1 MKITKYDDKTEWFEA
16 RKGRISG
23 SSLKDIIVKRGTA
36 EKKGYYQLIADR
48 LTVDEDAENPM
59 ERGNRLEPV
68 ALDLFIEEMKGE
80 GIPAEEWVTDLVIWE
95 REENQYISLSPD
107 GYHQDLELAIEV
119 KCLNSADHIKAYLTQ
134 EVPKEYED
142 QVTQYFVVNDKLQR
156 LYFVMH
162 DPRFTV
168 ASYFVLTIK
177 RDKKKVEDYLKQ
189 EQNTLAKVEAQVI
202 KLTEGLF

>member
-23 SSLKDIIVKRGTA
+23 SSLKDIIVKRGSA

-48 LTVDEDAENPM
+48 LTVDEEKENPM
-59 ERGNRLEPV
+59 ERGTRLEPV
-68 ALDLFIEEMKGE
+68 AIDLFIEEMKGE

-107 GYHQDLELAIEV
+107 GYHKDLELAIEV

-134 EVPKEYED
+134 EVPKDYED
-142 QVTQYFVVNDKLQR
+142 QVTQYFVVNDKLQT

-168 ASYFVLTIK
+168 KSYFVLTIK
-177 RDKKKVEDYLKQ
+177 RDKLKVAEYLMQ
-189 EQNTLAKVEAQVI
+189 EQNVLARVEAQVI
-202 KLTEGLF
+202 KLTADLF

>member
-1 MKITKYDDKTEWFEA
+1 
-16 RKGRISG
+16 
-23 SSLKDIIVKRGTA
+23 
-36 EKKGYYQLIADR
+36 
-48 LTVDEDAENPM
+48 
-59 ERGNRLEPV
+59 
-68 ALDLFIEEMKGE
+68 
-80 GIPAEEWVTDLVIWE
+80 
-95 REENQYISLSPD
+95 
-107 GYHQDLELAIEV
+107 V

-142 QVTQYFVVNDKLQR
+142 QVTQYFVVNDKLQT

-162 DPRFTV
+162 DQRFTV

-189 EQNTLAKVEAQVI
+189 EQNILAKVEAQVI